1 MIIHRVSC
9 LNVYRIYPRYKS
21 KTKQSTT
28 VQFFTRLFIFFYFLL
43 SLLLIFCFSF
53 NSCTNMGTS
62 DASGYLNYV
71 REYFGNS
78 TCSEEA
84 TLRGPHQHVVSIS
97 LPAAAGEGDLASL
110 NLTVSEIVVRDC
122 VLRI

>member
-1 MIIHRVSC
+1 
-9 LNVYRIYPRYKS
+9 
-21 KTKQSTT
+21 
-28 VQFFTRLFIFFYFLL
+28 
-43 SLLLIFCFSF
+43 
-53 NSCTNMGTS
+53 MGTS
-62 DASGYLNYV
+62 DASGYLTYV

-110 NLTVSEIVVRDC
+110 NLTVSEIVVRDRF
-122 VLRI
+122 LRI